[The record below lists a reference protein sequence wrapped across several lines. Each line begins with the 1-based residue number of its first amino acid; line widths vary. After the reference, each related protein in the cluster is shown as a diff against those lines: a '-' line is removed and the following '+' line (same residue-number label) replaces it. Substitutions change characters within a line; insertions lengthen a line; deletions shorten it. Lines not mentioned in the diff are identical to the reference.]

1 MVPPAVTFAGPT
13 FVISTSAEAVT
24 EVSAVSV
31 LLDGSGSDVVEPTV
45 AVFVSVPP

>member
-1 MVPPAVTFAGPT
+1 MPPAVTFAGPT

-31 LLDGSGSDVVEPTV
+31 LLDGSGSVVVDVTD
-45 AVFVSVPP
+45 AVLVRDAA